1 MTTTVKKQII
11 KPNQSQEECIKALN
25 GPIMV
30 LAGPGTG
37 KTFTV
42 VVMH

>member
-37 KTFTV
+37 DRKSV
-42 VVMH
+42 V